1 MPNPSPTPLS
11 PNPPYSA
18 LLGPTRPYSA
28 LLGPTRPEPAPRGP
42 TACPTPPQPH
52 SALPRPTRALLG
64 PTRPYSAPFGPNR
77 PPRGGLAW
85 GHLRV
90 QLLPVQSDTA
100 GLSASVFLPVLGS
113 AALAAAIKYY
123 IYIYIYTR
131 FCTYVPIHIYK
142 DVAMSV
148 CIYVY
153 IPSMYMFAQLT
164 YHLTS
169 LSSRDGKRAAAG

>member
-18 LLGPTRPYSA
+18 LLGPTRSA
-28 LLGPTRPEPAPRGP
+28 LL
-42 TACPTPPQPH
+42 
-52 SALPRPTRALLG
+52 
-64 PTRPYSAPFGPNR
+64 GPNR

-100 GLSASVFLPVLGS
+100 GLPASVFLPVLGS
-113 AALAAAIKYY
+113 AALAAAIKYVYMY
-123 IYIYIYTR
+123 I
-131 FCTYVPIHIYK
+131 
-142 DVAMSV
+142 

-153 IPSMYMFAQLT
+153 MYICI
-164 YHLTS
+164 YVY
-169 LSSRDGKRAAAG
+169 G

>member
-18 LLGPTRPYSA
+18 LLGPARPYSA
-28 LLGPTRPEPAPRGP
+28 LLGPTRPEPAPLHAQPLPNP
-42 TACPTPPQPH
+42 TQPY
-52 SALPRPTRALLG
+52 PALLG
-64 PTRPYSAPFGPNR
+64 PTRPYSAPLGPNR

-113 AALAAAIKYY
+113 AALAQAIKYLKDHILENY
-123 IYIYIYTR
+123 KLGLSGGRALYSGCSTR
-131 FCTYVPIHIYK
+131 HRSFP
-142 DVAMSV
+142 VAR
-148 CIYVY
+148 
-153 IPSMYMFAQLT
+153 PEDA
-164 YHLTS
+164 
-169 LSSRDGKRAAAG
+169 